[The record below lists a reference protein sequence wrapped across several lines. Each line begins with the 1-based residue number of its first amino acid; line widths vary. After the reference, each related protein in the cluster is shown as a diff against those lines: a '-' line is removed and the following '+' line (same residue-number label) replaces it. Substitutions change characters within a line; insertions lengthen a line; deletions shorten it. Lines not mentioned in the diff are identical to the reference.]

1 MRRLLLLA
9 TTLASAQQSQ
19 NDCDWSVT
27 NLLMESSSRALLHYC
42 LATSPASEEMVDIDD
57 EIKTP
62 SAVIEKYCHSTGAL
76 TRFHSAIMN
85 ILDGTWHPTSQTNT
99 KSDYDFLV
107 TLTDNI
113 KVCIFAL
120 LNFSRQKLRFHFYQT
135 FLE

>member
-1 MRRLLLLA
+1 MRRILVLLTVFTA
-9 TTLASAQQSQ
+9 TQSAPTTH
-19 NDCDWSVT
+19 NDCEWSVA

-42 LATSPASEEMVDIDD
+42 LATSPASEDMVQLGE

-76 TRFHSAIMN
+76 NRFHSAIMN
-85 ILDGTWHPTSQTNT
+85 MLNGAWHPSVQSSTK

-113 KVCIFAL
+113 KVNLL
-120 LNFSRQKLRFHFYQT
+120 LN
-135 FLE
+135 